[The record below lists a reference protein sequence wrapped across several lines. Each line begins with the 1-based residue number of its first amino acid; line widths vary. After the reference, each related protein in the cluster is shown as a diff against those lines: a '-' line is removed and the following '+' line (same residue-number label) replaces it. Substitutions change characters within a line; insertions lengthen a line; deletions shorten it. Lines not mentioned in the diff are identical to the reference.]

1 MSQDYK
7 DKIDKLC
14 NEANKGSTQAAQ
26 ELLDEADKWSKII
39 DKLKEER
46 DNNSN
51 SKVK

>member
-7 DKIDKLC
+7 NKIDKLC
-14 NEANKGSTQAAQ
+14 DKANKGSINAGQ